1 MHNDSIHSVVADFQ
15 RGVMFLSA
23 WSIRCCSINILVA
36 GTPFSI
42 MAFNMPLYPSYQVSG
57 SHSFQ
62 KLDKPWFPKPHRDVM
77 WCGLKKAHLS
87 NIWFQNVNP
96 AFAYF
101 CDTMPKGKFGLMQ
114 IFAQIK
120 AKVHTLSW
128 FQFKF
133 SVKNSNASFLQQ
145 QKRL

>member
-1 MHNDSIHSVVADFQ
+1 MVVTLFKCWTSL
-15 RGVMFLSA
+15 G
-23 WSIRCCSINILVA
+23 
-36 GTPFSI
+36 
-42 MAFNMPLYPSYQVSG
+42 
-57 SHSFQ
+57 FQ
-62 KLDKPWFPKPHRDVM
+62 KPHQRCDA
-77 WCGLKKAHLS
+77 GLKKAHLS